1 MTRTH
6 KMDSV
11 GATPHKK
18 RYLYTVEKLHE
29 NVLLKKKTKSN
40 LDKIELLQIYAKRRK
55 AIIYNVPSSRDTQII
70 YYIFV
75 RASGFRLSPSLS
87 YKFEFYEKQK
97 SAVSAM
103 RKKTRKLMNVR
114 NFTFVENPSFVTI
127 KAFERI
133 TTGLKDDTNQLARA
147 YAPDGDK
154 MAADII
160 NAITPGELHTSVTR
174 KKDHMNIL

>member
-1 MTRTH
+1 
-6 KMDSV
+6 
-11 GATPHKK
+11 
-18 RYLYTVEKLHE
+18 
-29 NVLLKKKTKSN
+29 
-40 LDKIELLQIYAKRRK
+40 
-55 AIIYNVPSSRDTQII
+55 
-70 YYIFV
+70 
-75 RASGFRLSPSLS
+75 
-87 YKFEFYEKQK
+87 
-97 SAVSAM
+97 M